1 MPNVIITPHSS
12 GSTMSTWSRAAGF
25 FADEFERFVRG
36 EPFAREVT

>member
-36 EPFAREVT
+36 EPFAREIT